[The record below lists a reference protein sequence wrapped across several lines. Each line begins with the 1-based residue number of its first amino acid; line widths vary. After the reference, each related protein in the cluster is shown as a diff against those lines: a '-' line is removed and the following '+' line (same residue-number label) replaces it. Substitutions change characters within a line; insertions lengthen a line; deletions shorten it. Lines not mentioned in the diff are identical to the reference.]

1 MSSYY
6 NDPHQNPY
14 WQNLT
19 GNSPQNQE
27 NHADQPGNQN
37 TFEQDPNWNPEPE
50 YGRQLGRT
58 AALLGLLSIG
68 STFFLPIVLPVI
80 FGSIAIVLAILSKGK
95 QASFTR
101 GAKHAFLLGISGLVI
116 NLALLAACVGT
127 IYMIFHDPAVHAQA
141 NQIVESMYGYSFD
154 DLWNQATGA
163 DALPDF
169 SETDPS
175 GSDATDGSS
184 SGPSHSSGSPESS
197 ESFYGE
203 VL

>member
-1 MSSYY
+1 MSSYD

-14 WQNLT
+14 WQSLT
-19 GNSPQNQE
+19 GNTPKNSAGQQT
-27 NHADQPGNQN
+27 GNQN
-37 TFEQDPNWNPEPE
+37 SFENDPNWNPEPE

-58 AALLGLLSIG
+58 AALLGLFSIG

-95 QASFTR
+95 QTSFTR

-127 IYMIFHDPAVHAQA
+127 IYLIFHDPSVHAQA

-163 DALPDF
+163 NTLPDF
-169 SETDPS
+169 SETNPSDSDRADGSFS
-175 GSDATDGSS
+175 GS
-184 SGPSHSSGSPESS
+184 SHSSGSSESS
-197 ESFYGE
+197 KSIYGE